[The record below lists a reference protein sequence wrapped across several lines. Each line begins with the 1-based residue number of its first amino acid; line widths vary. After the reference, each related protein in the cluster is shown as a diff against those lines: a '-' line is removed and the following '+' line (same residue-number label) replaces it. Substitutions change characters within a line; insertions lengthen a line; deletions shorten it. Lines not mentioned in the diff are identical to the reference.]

1 VKNLLL
7 VMVCLLLAAVLL
19 VGCLPE
25 WIVPDEPV
33 EPEVP
38 VLTMEA
44 NVDAVLVVEP
54 LLIEEQVVDTYH
66 VAWSIE
72 NIGELF
78 IREYIITFDVL
89 YPMTEKDN
97 VVFTVLGN
105 YLEVG
110 AKEEGILDLVPYDTP
125 ETVSVSWEL
134 FN

>member
-1 VKNLLL
+1 MKKLFL
-7 VMVCLLLAAVLL
+7 VMVCVVLATFLF
-19 VGCLPE
+19 VGCLPD
-25 WIVPDEPV
+25 WIAPDEPV

-44 NVDAVLVVEP
+44 NVDAVLIPGEP
-54 LLIEEQVVDTYH
+54 NQI
-66 VAWSIE
+66 AWSIQ

-97 VVFTVLGN
+97 VIFTVLGN

>member
-1 VKNLLL
+1 MKKLL
-7 VMVCLLLAAVLL
+7 VVLVCIALMTFIF

-25 WIVPDEPV
+25 WLTPGPSGQ
-33 EPEVP
+33 EVQE
-38 VLTMEA
+38 LKMEA
-44 NVDAVLVVEP
+44 NVDA
-54 LLIEEQVVDTYH
+54 LLIKGEPNK

-97 VVFTVLGN
+97 VIFTVLGN

-110 AKEEGILDLVPYDTP
+110 EKEEGIIELVKYDTP
-125 ETVSVSWEL
+125 ETVSVRWEL
-134 FN
+134 FD

>member
-1 VKNLLL
+1 MKFISLML
-7 VMVCLLLAAVLL
+7 VVLVCLVFFT
-19 VGCLPE
+19 GCFPA
-25 WIVPDEPV
+25 IAPDEPV

-44 NVDAVLVVEP
+44 NADAVLIIGEP
-54 LLIEEQVVDTYH
+54 NQ

-72 NIGELF
+72 NIGDLF
-78 IREYIITFDVL
+78 IREYLLTFNVL
-89 YPMTEKDN
+89 YPMKTRDN
-97 VVFTVLGN
+97 IIFTVVGN

-110 AKEEGILDLVPYDTP
+110 EKEEGMLDLVPYDTP